1 MGSRRIDERPTL
13 GAFIMSTARVRT
25 SSHNLHA
32 DLVVI
37 GGGPAG
43 LSAAAAAAT
52 RGVEVIVLE
61 EHATFGDPVHCT
73 GVLAAEAFGELG
85 LSRLSVLNELQRV
98 CFHAPGGAI
107 IDYDT
112 PQAEAVVIDRAIFD
126 QQLSA
131 LATEAGA
138 VVRSDVRVAD
148 LTVTTA
154 GVAATLA
161 NGECVSARAAVLATG
176 ANYSLQR
183 RLGMGMPSVYL
194 QSAQREF
201 PATHTGPVEVF
212 FGRSVAPKGFGW
224 VVPVQR
230 PDGPY
235 ARVGVM
241 ADREVERSFE
251 AIVQRAERRWGLQ
264 RRDLAPRRKM
274 LPLGAVPRSYSDRV
288 LAVGDAAGLV
298 KPTTGG
304 GIYYSVVS
312 GRLAGQ
318 VLSTALADNRL
329 AARDLAGYQAEWRR
343 RFTREFGAQLAL
355 RMLAH
360 RMSDEAIDTI
370 FELSLS
376 DGVMPIL
383 RRAARFNQHQ
393 PFIRELL
400 AHPPARRLLFR
411 TLTSSVL

>member
-1 MGSRRIDERPTL
+1 MN
-13 GAFIMSTARVRT
+13 AVRVRPF
-25 SSHNLHA
+25 SPISRA

-43 LSAAAAAAT
+43 TSAAASAAAQGHT
-52 RGVEVIVLE
+52 VVVLE
-61 EHATFGDPVHCT
+61 EHATVGEPVHCT
-73 GVLAAEAFGELG
+73 GVLAAEAFDELG
-85 LSRLSVLNELQRV
+85 LARTSVLNELRRV

-107 IDYDT
+107 LDYDT
-112 PQAEAVVIDRAIFD
+112 PAAEAVVIDRGAFD
-126 QQLSA
+126 RE
-131 LATEAGA
+131 LAAQAVKAGA
-138 VVRSDVRVAD
+138 EIRVGARVAD
-148 LTVTTA
+148 LSVTTD
-154 GVAATLA
+154 GVIATLA
-161 NGECVSARAAVLATG
+161 DGRVVEGRAAVLATG
-176 ANYSLQR
+176 ANYALQR
-183 RLGMGMPSVYL
+183 RLGMGFPRVYL

-201 PATHTGPVEVF
+201 PADSSGPVEVF
-212 FGRSVAPKGFGW
+212 FGRTTAPKGFAW

-230 PDGPY
+230 PEGPFV
-235 ARVGVM
+235 RVGVM
-241 ADREVERSFE
+241 AERDVERGFQ
-251 AIVQRAERRWGLQ
+251 AMVTRAEDRWGMQ
-264 RRDLAPRRKM
+264 IGDATPRRKM
-274 LPLGAVPRSYSDRV
+274 LPLSAVGRSYGDRV

-304 GIYYSVVS
+304 GIYYSIVS

-318 VLSTALADNRL
+318 ILSTALARNKL
-329 AARDLAGYQAEWRR
+329 SARDLAGYQREWRR
-343 RFTREFGAQLAL
+343 RFMREFGAQLAL

-360 RMSDEAIDTI
+360 RMSDETIDTM

-376 DGVMPIL
+376 DGVLPIL

>member
-1 MGSRRIDERPTL
+1 
-13 GAFIMSTARVRT
+13 MSTARVRQFPT
-25 SSHNLHA
+25 HT

-43 LSAAAAAAT
+43 LAAAADAAG
-52 RGVEVIVLE
+52 RGVNVLVLE
-61 EHATFGDPVHCT
+61 EHSTIGEPVHCT
-73 GVLAAEAFGELG
+73 GVLATEAFDEL
-85 LSRLSVLNELQRV
+85 RLSPSTMLNELRRV
-98 CFHAPGGAI
+98 CFHAPGGATLE
-107 IDYDT
+107 YDT
-112 PQAEAVVIDRAIFD
+112 PEAEAVVIDRAAFD
-126 QQLSA
+126 RRMA
-131 LATEAGA
+131 ADATGAGA
-138 VVRSDVRVAD
+138 TIASGVRVTD
-148 LTVTTA
+148 LTVTDS
-154 GVAATLA
+154 GVVAALA
-161 NGECVSARAAVLATG
+161 DGGRVSARAAVLATG
-176 ANYSLQR
+176 ANYALQR
-183 RLGMGMPSVYL
+183 RLGMGMPRVYL

-201 PATHTGPVEVF
+201 PARHTGPVEVF

-235 ARVGVM
+235 VRVGVM
-241 ADREVERSFE
+241 AERDVEAGFHS
-251 AIVQRAERRWGLQ
+251 VLQRAQRRWGIEVGD
-264 RRDLAPRRKM
+264 REPRRKM
-274 LPLGAVPRSYSDRV
+274 LPLSTLSRSYSDRV

-304 GIYYSVVS
+304 GIYYSIVS

-318 VLSTALADNRL
+318 VLSTALSTNTL
-329 AARDLAGYQAEWRR
+329 AARDLSIYQKEWRR

-360 RMSDEAIDTI
+360 RMSDDAIDRM
-370 FELSLS
+370 FQLSLA

-400 AHPPARRLLFR
+400 AHPPARKLLFR